1 MDQKSELS
9 FKINPKLEDINTL
22 INWKGN
28 VNLTLLLNTVGL
40 GNFVQYVM
48 IYLIIWINSQQII
61 FISYYLIK

>member
-48 IYLIIWINSQQII
+48 IYLII
-61 FISYYLIK
+61 